1 MTALTE
7 GKHAGAFIAAEL
19 DEFLSRDT
27 ATVSSG
33 QNLVDGQVVMFSSTN
48 IVALTAVGTA
58 GDLDGTV
65 AGIVIGNWD
74 ATAGAIAGVPYI
86 SHEATFKST
95 AVTYPTESTA
105 GGEKVATLAALKALN
120 IRPL

>member
-7 GKHAGAFIAAEL
+7 GKHAGGFIAAEL
-19 DEFLSRDT
+19 ENYLSRDT

-48 IVALTAVGTA
+48 IVALTAAGTA

-74 ATAGAIAGVPYI
+74 ATSGAIAGVPYI
-86 SHEATFKST
+86 SHEAFYKDSEVTF
-95 AVTYPTESTA
+95 PTESTA
-105 GGEKVATLAALKALN
+105 GGEETATKTALKALH
-120 IRPL
+120 IRSL